1 MQMVKSPA
9 FSRFWW
15 LYSLIIIGVIVGFDQ
30 WLKVW
35 IVQNVPFGE
44 SRPVIK
50 GVFSLAHVQNDGA
63 AWSILSGRQPFL
75 IGITVVAL
83 VALLWLAF
91 HYRTNVLLLTGLSF
105 MLAGAIGNFIDRL
118 RQGYVVDMFQLDFIN
133 FPVANV
139 ADIAMTVGVAV
150 LFIYLLFFDR
160 SGSHA

>member
-1 MQMVKSPA
+1 
-9 FSRFWW
+9 
-15 LYSLIIIGVIVGFDQ
+15 
-30 WLKVW
+30 
-35 IVQNVPFGE
+35 
-44 SRPVIK
+44 
-50 GVFSLAHVQNDGA
+50 
-63 AWSILSGRQPFL
+63 
-75 IGITVVAL
+75 VVAL

>member
-1 MQMVKSPA
+1 MARSQV
-9 FSRFWW
+9 FSKLWW
-15 LYSLIIIGVIVGFDQ
+15 LYSLLIVVLVVIGDQ
-30 WLKVW
+30 LLKKW
-35 IVQNVPFGE
+35 IVANVPLNTAK
-44 SRPVIK
+44 PVIP
-50 GVFSLAHVQNDGA
+50 GVFSLAHVRNDGA

>member
-1 MQMVKSPA
+1 M
-9 FSRFWW
+9 
-15 LYSLIIIGVIVGFDQ
+15 IVGFDQ

-160 SGSHA
+160 SGSHE

>member
-1 MQMVKSPA
+1 MVKSPV

-160 SGSHA
+160 SGSHE